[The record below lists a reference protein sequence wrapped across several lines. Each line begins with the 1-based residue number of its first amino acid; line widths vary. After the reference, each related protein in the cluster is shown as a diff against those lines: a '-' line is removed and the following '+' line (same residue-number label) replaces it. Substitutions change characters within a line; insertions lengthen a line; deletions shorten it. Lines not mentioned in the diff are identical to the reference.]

1 MADKLSADDL
11 QSRLVRHPGWEP
23 DGDASISRSFT
34 FTDHIT
40 AVGFVVRVAMVA
52 EVMNH
57 HPEMTIVYNR
67 VGITLSTHDAGGV
80 TEKDL
85 ALAERIG
92 GLTGL
97 G

>member
-1 MADKLSADDL
+1 MADKLSEQDV
-11 QSRLVRHPGWEP
+11 QSRLVRHAGWEA
-23 DGDASISRSFT
+23 DRDVSISRSFT

-52 EVMNH
+52 EVMDH

-67 VGITLSTHDAGGV
+67 VGIKLSTHDAGGV

-92 GLTGL
+92 RLTGL
-97 G
+97 D